1 MSDRARDWVWRSRGL
16 TPRRRVVLLALAHH
30 ADGDGEIDL
39 PALGV
44 LERMSG
50 LSRRGIVKTLN
61 ALQAAGLIARGRGE
75 CDGSARYRLLLDG
88 AGSAPAGPG
97 NKPEAGSKHVP

>member
-1 MSDRARDWVWRSRGL
+1 MNDRARKWAWRCRGL
-16 TPRRRVVLLALAHH
+16 TPTRRVLLLALAQH
-30 ADGDGEIDL
+30 ADGDGETDL

-44 LERMSG
+44 LERMTG

-75 CDGSARYRLLLDG
+75 CDGSVTYRLLLDG
-88 AGSAPAGPG
+88 AGPALA
-97 NKPEAGSKHVP
+97 NPENNREGGSKRVL

>member
-1 MSDRARDWVWRSRGL
+1 MSNRARDWVWRSRGL
-16 TPRRRVVLLALAHH
+16 TPARRVVLLALAHH

-44 LERMSG
+44 LERMTG

-61 ALQAAGLIARGRGE
+61 GLQAAGLIARGRGE
-75 CDGSARYRLLLDG
+75 CDGSATYRLLLDD

-97 NKPEAGSKHVP
+97 D